1 MKNLEALLSD
11 KKLRKVLLQSNC
23 QRADSKLEF
32 LQDGVAFSNHPLFA
46 IDRNT
51 VELIL
56 YSDQIELCNAVGTR
70 GKEHKLLL
78 FYYLVSYL
86 PKKYRSVLDTINLF
100 AVVKSED
107 IATYGFDIILEPFL
121 NDLKQLSMP
130 DGYPINLKDGETI
143 RIRAS
148 LVAYVADNPAAHQ
161 AIGLKESVGG
171 ALRKCRFCNADN
183 NAMQNGFREE
193 DFEAQTLKKH
203 LEQCSVISGATQ
215 TLKDHYRTSYGINRK
230 SIPTEFPHFDMFKQ
244 TPPDVMH
251 VLLEGVLP

>member
-1 MKNLEALLSD
+1 MS
-11 KKLRKVLLQSNC
+11 
-23 QRADSKLEF
+23 
-32 LQDGVAFSNHPLFA
+32 
-46 IDRNT
+46 
-51 VELIL
+51 
-56 YSDQIELCNAVGTR
+56 
-70 GKEHKLLL
+70 
-78 FYYLVSYL
+78 
-86 PKKYRSVLDTINLF
+86 KKYCSVLDAINLF

-121 NDLKQLSMP
+121 NDLKQHSMP
-130 DGYPINLKDGETI
+130 DGYPTNLKDGETI
-143 RIRAS
+143 CMRAS
-148 LVAYVADNPAAHQ
+148 LVAYVADNPTAHK

-230 SIPTEFPHFDMFKQ
+230 SMLCMFLRGSS
-244 TPPDVMH
+244 TPNITSSYRT
-251 VLLEGVLP
+251 LY